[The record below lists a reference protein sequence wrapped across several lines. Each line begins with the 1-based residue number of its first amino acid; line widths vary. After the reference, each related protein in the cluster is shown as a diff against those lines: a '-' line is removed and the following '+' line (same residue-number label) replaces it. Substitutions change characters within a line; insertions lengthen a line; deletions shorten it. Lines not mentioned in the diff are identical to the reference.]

1 MCTTPNYRFVPNL
14 HSCRADL
21 LGRMLPEQDI
31 RLNLIAFT
39 APRRRF
45 GLATIVPLDAS
56 QPANR
61 TAARVPTA
69 RGLLLAGQLTADR
82 TAKLSAGHRG

>member
-1 MCTTPNYRFVPNL
+1 M
-14 HSCRADL
+14 

-45 GLATIVPLDAS
+45 GLATIVPLDAG
-56 QPANR
+56 QQTNG
-61 TAARVPTA
+61 TATRVPTA
-69 RGLLLAGQLTADR
+69 CGLFVVRQLASDCAAELP
-82 TAKLSAGHRG
+82 AGY

>member
-1 MCTTPNYRFVPNL
+1 
-14 HSCRADL
+14 L

-45 GLATIVPLDAS
+45 GLATIVPLDAG
-56 QPANR
+56 QQTNG
-61 TAARVPTA
+61 TATRVPTA
-69 RGLLLAGQLTADR
+69 RSLFLAGQLATHRA
-82 TAKLSAGHRG
+82 AKLSAGDRG